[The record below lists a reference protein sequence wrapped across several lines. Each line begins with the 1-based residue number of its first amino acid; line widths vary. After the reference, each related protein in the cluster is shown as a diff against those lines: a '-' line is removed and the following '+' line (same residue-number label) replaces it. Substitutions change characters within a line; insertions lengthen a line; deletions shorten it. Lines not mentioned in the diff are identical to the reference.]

1 LLSSSL
7 LVGTFLT
14 TLVIPIL
21 TSGVKVK
28 DAVSSLVLALLESLT
43 SSAQV
48 LLEPVLRP
56 EEVAVHAPLILVLT
70 IASGSILSKTMTAI
84 ILLLILMLDFPV
96 SKALADLLELSAS
109 KVPSTIRMQDLKL
122 LSASSTLAVEAAAVL
137 SLPSMLV
144 VSLLPVP
151 RRVMSAL
158 VDMLVLSIAPTQLN
172 IAALLVKRPVP
183 VVAWVEVLAV
193 MVSVLATRV
202 TRVRIVPLL
211 IKQEGK

>member
-1 LLSSSL
+1 LSL

-21 TSGVKVK
+21 TTGVKVK
-28 DAVSSLVLALLESLT
+28 VAVSSLDLAILESLT

-48 LLEPVLRP
+48 LLEPVLRL
-56 EEVAVHAPLILVLT
+56 EEVAVLAPLILVLT

-84 ILLLILMLDFPV
+84 ILMLILMLDFPV
-96 SKALADLLELSAS
+96 SKALEDLLDLSAS
-109 KVPSTIRMQDLKL
+109 KVPSTLRAPDLKL

-137 SLPSMLV
+137 SLPLMLV
-144 VSLLPVP
+144 VSQFSAA

-158 VDMLVLSIAPTQLN
+158 VDMLVLSIAPTLLN